1 MKELNINNLLKF
13 EIKYKNY
20 YLDEDKMELVEH
32 IIKTENEN
40 EYINSIIIDKY
51 IKYK

>member
-32 IIKTENEN
+32 IIDIKDENQ
-40 EYINSIIIDKY
+40 YINSSIIDRFILK
-51 IKYK
+51 K